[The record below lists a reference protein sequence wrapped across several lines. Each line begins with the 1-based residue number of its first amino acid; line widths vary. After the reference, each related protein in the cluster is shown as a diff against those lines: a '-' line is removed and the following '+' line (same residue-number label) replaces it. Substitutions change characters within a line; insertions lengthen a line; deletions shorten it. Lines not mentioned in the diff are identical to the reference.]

1 MSTICRRVGVKVVGL
16 KKKKKIAF
24 PPSYPGPDAWGSGR
38 GGRLGPASLRPAPP
52 RAPQR
57 PAGLGTGLLGV
68 PETPKPFSPRA
79 RGAGDEGRGSRGR
92 GEPLRSPPWKW
103 QRCFGSA
110 TRGVLRGCGGRKL
123 GGGFERASPRLSVGL
138 KPKKNKLQCQEPVLC
153 VFTTTSAPLLPR
165 QPLFNLCSSPSL
177 PHGAGACSTSVL
189 PECGH
194 HHQK

>member
-1 MSTICRRVGVKVVGL
+1 MGK
-16 KKKKKIAF
+16 
-24 PPSYPGPDAWGSGR
+24 WEGR
-38 GGRLGPASLRPAPP
+38 KARPRLAAPRSAPRPAAP
-52 RAPQR
+52 RR
-57 PAGLGTGLLGV
+57 AGHGAAGGPRN
-68 PETPKPFSPRA
+68 PETFSPKA

-123 GGGFERASPRLSVGL
+123 GGGFEMASPRLSVGL
-138 KPKKNKLQCQEPVLC
+138 KPKKNKLQCQEPLLC
-153 VFTTTSAPLLPR
+153 AFSTSSAPLLPR

-177 PHGAGACSTSVL
+177 PHSAGACSTSVL